1 MRRTLMQAVTVASL
15 FVMFSCLSAVA
26 QDPDAILKVHT
37 TSIAAGVGY
46 SWGGGMLTF
55 QGQAYPCRID
65 GLAVGE
71 VGISSADALGNVY
84 HLTHLADFSG
94 TYTAVGTGG
103 ALGGGGDIATMR
115 NQHGV
120 VIHLTGTS
128 RGVNI
133 LVGVKGMKITV
144 EGAPTAASTEP

>member
-1 MRRTLMQAVTVASL
+1 MRRTLMHAVTVASL
-15 FVMFSCLSAVA
+15 ILVSSVLSAAA
-26 QDPDAILKVHT
+26 QAPDAILKVHT

-55 QGQAYPCRID
+55 QGQEYPCRID

-71 VGISSADALGNVY
+71 VGISSAEALGNVY
-84 HLTHLADFSG
+84 HLTDLADFSG

-103 ALGGGGDIATMR
+103 ALGGGGSIATMR

-120 VIHLTGTS
+120 VIDLSGTS
-128 RGVNI
+128 QGANIMIGVQ
-133 LVGVKGMKITV
+133 GVKITV
-144 EGAPTAASTEP
+144 EGAPTASTEP

>member
-1 MRRTLMQAVTVASL
+1 MRRTIMHAVTVASL
-15 FVMFSCLSAVA
+15 VLILSCLSAAA
-26 QDPDAILKVHT
+26 QPPAATLKVHT
-37 TSIAAGVGY
+37 ASIAVGAGY
-46 SWGGGMLTF
+46 SWGGGILTF
-55 QGQAYPCRID
+55 QGQEYPCRID

-71 VGISSADALGNVY
+71 VGISSGEAIGVVY
-84 HLTHLADFSG
+84 NLTNLADFSG
-94 TYTAVGTGG
+94 SYTAVGTGG

-120 VIHLTGTS
+120 VINLTGTS